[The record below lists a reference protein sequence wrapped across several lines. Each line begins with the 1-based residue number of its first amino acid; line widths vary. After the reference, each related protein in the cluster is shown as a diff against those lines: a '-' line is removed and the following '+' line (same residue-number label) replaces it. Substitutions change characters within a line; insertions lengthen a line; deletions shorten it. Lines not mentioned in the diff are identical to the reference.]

1 MRTQFKTTFIGYL
14 LSYHRRYMFT
24 SSLSIWGFYD
34 SLLKINVSLKCLN
47 HDQLPA
53 VVQLLH
59 LKDFLVFH
67 FPSNFCLFFPVKPIK
82 RKTEHRLA
90 WRYTQRLKHMKGV
103 NTDIEAFFPHQPLK
117 EPLCVSGTEQEL
129 LLVPILLTQPL
140 ASAEGGSPH
149 LLLVT
154 SAGICSRAG

>member
-47 HDQLPA
+47 RDQLPA

-59 LKDFLVFH
+59 LKDFLVFY
-67 FPSNFCLFFPVKPIK
+67 FPSNFCLFFPVKLIK
-82 RKTEHRLA
+82 RKTEHHLA

-103 NTDIEAFFPHQPLK
+103 NTDIWGLFPTPTL
-117 EPLCVSGTEQEL
+117 
-129 LLVPILLTQPL
+129 
-140 ASAEGGSPH
+140 EGAAVCERDWAG
-149 LLLVT
+149 T
-154 SAGICSRAG
+154 SARPHPPHSASDLCWGQLTPSAPCHQCWNL